1 MELCFVFVD
10 EILCCRPVSCLEMWS
25 DRQTVGQNF
34 SIEILCAMFKKTL
47 LKMLG
52 FYFAP
57 AGGGQR
63 PPEGSDYCSCK
74 EIEQESGRV
83 QRGRRVSRGRI
94 PVDVRQ
100 RMYPLHLSGLPGL
113 SLSTWLWV
121 TVLCYLNMPISFVMS
136 WFSDNVGSFCQV
148 YSWIVSTYL
157 YCQ

>member
-1 MELCFVFVD
+1 MRFSAVVDQSRVLKCEVTAKLLDRISLLKSCVLC
-10 EILCCRPVSCLEMWS
+10 L
-25 DRQTVGQNF
+25 
-34 SIEILCAMFKKTL
+34 KKTL

-113 SLSTWLWV
+113 SLSTWL
-121 TVLCYLNMPISFVMS
+121 
-136 WFSDNVGSFCQV
+136 
-148 YSWIVSTYL
+148 
-157 YCQ
+157 